1 MPKVSKI
8 KVVDLENAGE
18 EVATVV
24 EVEAVEAVAP
34 VEAVETVA
42 PVDAVEAVA
51 PVEAVVMKTKP
62 KARAKAKSAP
72 IPVLE
77 PVKEEPPVEE
87 VKPIVKE
94 LTPCPRCGKKL
105 TEKGLRYS
113 HKCPADKVLKTEQ
126 AVSIIERIIEK
137 EPIII
142 KEEADYNNIPEE
154 ILQNEIRKIM
164 SNAREHRALRQKENM
179 KRLAVNIV

>member
-8 KVVDLENAGE
+8 KVIDLENAGE

-34 VEAVETVA
+34 VETVEEVA
-42 PVDAVEAVA
+42 PVDAAT

-62 KARAKAKSAP
+62 KARAKAKPTP

-94 LTPCPRCGKKL
+94 LIPCPRCGKKL

-154 ILQNEIRKIM
+154 ILQNEIRKRM
-164 SNAREHRALRQKENM
+164 SNAREYRVLRQKENI

>member
-24 EVEAVEAVAP
+24 EVEAVAP
-34 VEAVETVA
+34 VETDEEVA
-42 PVDAVEAVA
+42 PVDAAA

-62 KARAKAKSAP
+62 KARAKAKPTP

-94 LTPCPRCGKKL
+94 LIPCPRCGKQL

-126 AVSIIERIIEK
+126 PVSIIERIIEK

-164 SNAREHRALRQKENM
+164 SNAREHRALRQTENM

>member
-8 KVVDLENAGE
+8 KVIDLENAGE
-18 EVATVV
+18 EVAKAV

-34 VEAVETVA
+34 VEVVE
-42 PVDAVEAVA
+42 EVA
-51 PVEAVVMKTKP
+51 PVEAAAPVDAVVMKTKP
-62 KARAKAKSAP
+62 KARAKAKPEP

-94 LTPCPRCGKKL
+94 LIPCPRCGKKL

-126 AVSIIERIIEK
+126 AVSVIERIIEK

-154 ILQNEIRKIM
+154 ILQNEIRKRM
-164 SNAREHRALRQKENM
+164 SNAREHRALRQKENIR
-179 KRLAVNIV
+179 RLAVNIV

>member
-8 KVVDLENAGE
+8 KVIDLENAGE
-18 EVATVV
+18 EVAKVV
-24 EVEAVEAVAP
+24 EVEAVESVAP
-34 VEAVETVA
+34 VEVVEEVA
-42 PVDAVEAVA
+42 PDEAAA

-62 KARAKAKSAP
+62 KARAKAKPEP

-94 LTPCPRCGKKL
+94 LIPCPRCGKKL

-164 SNAREHRALRQKENM
+164 SNAREHRVLRQKENM

>member
-8 KVVDLENAGE
+8 KVIDLENAGE
-18 EVATVV
+18 EVAKVV

-34 VEAVETVA
+34 VEVVE
-42 PVDAVEAVA
+42 EVA
-51 PVEAVVMKTKP
+51 PVEAAAPVDAVVMKTKP
-62 KARAKAKSAP
+62 KARAKAKPEP

-94 LTPCPRCGKKL
+94 LIPCPRCGKQL

-142 KEEADYNNIPEE
+142 KEEADYDNIPEE
-154 ILQNEIRKIM
+154 ILQNEIRKRM
-164 SNAREHRALRQKENM
+164 SNAREHRALRQKETI
-179 KRLAVNIV
+179 KR